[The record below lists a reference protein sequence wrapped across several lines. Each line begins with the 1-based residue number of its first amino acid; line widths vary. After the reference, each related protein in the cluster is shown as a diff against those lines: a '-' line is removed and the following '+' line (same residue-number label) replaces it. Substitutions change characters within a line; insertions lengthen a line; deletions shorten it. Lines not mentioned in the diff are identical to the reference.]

1 MITEHQVHFQTGS
14 RTKKE
19 LAIGSKSKVPTG
31 RIPRV
36 AKMMALAI
44 RFDQQICSGLVKDQ
58 AELARLGHVTRV
70 RLTLIMNLNHLAPD
84 LQEEI
89 LHLPLHQR
97 GREKLTER
105 DLRRIAAVVDW
116 GRQREVWLENIS
128 MGDYSTSNGLVQV
141 N

>member
-1 MITEHQVHFQTGS
+1 MITEHQVHFQTGR

-19 LAIGSKSKVPTG
+19 LTVGSKPKATTG

-44 RFDQQICSGLVKDQ
+44 RFDQQIRSGLVKDQ

-84 LQEEI
+84 IQEEI
-89 LHLPLHQR
+89 LHLPLHCR
-97 GREKLTER
+97 GREKLMER
-105 DLRRIAAVVDW
+105 HLRRIAGVVGW
-116 GRQREVWLENIS
+116 GRQREMWSEVR
-128 MGDYSTSNGLVQV
+128 
-141 N
+141 